1 MHMRKLLFIALGV
14 LFGMVMYKAE
24 AASWFRI
31 YEMFNFQSFHMYGF
45 IGTALIVGVIAVQLI
60 KRKQAKDV
68 DGQPIH
74 IQDKNKSIPRYL
86 IGGIF
91 FGLGWALRGAC
102 PGPIFV
108 LLGAGVLP
116 MLIVIAF
123 ALLGTYLYGVFRH
136 KLPH

>member
-1 MHMRKLLFIALGV
+1 MRQVIFIVLGV

-45 IGTALIVGVIAVQLI
+45 IGSALFVGTIGVQLM
-60 KRKQAKDV
+60 KRSAKDV
-68 DGQPIH
+68 DGKKITVNPK
-74 IQDKNKSIPRYL
+74 DKSIYRYL

-91 FGLGWALRGAC
+91 FGLGWALVGAC

-108 LLGAGVLP
+108 LLGAGVYP
-116 MLIVIAF
+116 MIIVIIS
-123 ALLGTYLYGVFRH
+123 ALLGTFMYGLLKD

>member
-1 MHMRKLLFIALGV
+1 MRKLVFIILGV
-14 LFGMVMYKAE
+14 FFGVVMYKAE

-45 IGTALIVGVIAVQLI
+45 IGSALLVGVIGVQWM
-60 KRKQAKDV
+60 KRGAKDI
-68 DGQPIH
+68 DGNKVIITP
-74 IQDKNKSIPRYL
+74 KNKSISRYL

-91 FGLGWALRGAC
+91 FGLGWALVGAC

-108 LLGAGVLP
+108 LLGAGVYP
-116 MLIVIAF
+116 MLIVIISAI
-123 ALLGTYLYGVFRH
+123 LGTFIYGLIKD

>member
-1 MHMRKLLFIALGV
+1 MRQVIFIVLGV

-45 IGTALIVGVIAVQLI
+45 MGSALIVGTVGVQLM
-60 KRKQAKDV
+60 KRSAKDV
-68 DGQPIH
+68 DGKKIVINPK
-74 IQDKNKSIPRYL
+74 DRSISRYL

-91 FGLGWALRGAC
+91 FGLGWAIVGAC
-102 PGPIFV
+102 PGP
-108 LLGAGVLP
+108 
-116 MLIVIAF
+116 MF
-123 ALLGTYLYGVFRH
+123 ALLGTGIYPMIIVIISALFGTFIYGLIKH